1 MLQLEEVKNLRESL
15 SSSVLIKQESIDEDA
30 FFEDSDNEEFVKEFQ
45 NRLSNDKI
53 KATSFALRT
62 ILNLK

>member
-1 MLQLEEVKNLRESL
+1 MLPTEEIDACKSPSAALL
-15 SSSVLIKQESIDEDA
+15 KQESINEEA
-30 FFEDSDNEEFVKEFQ
+30 FYEDSDNEEFVKEFQ
-45 NRLSNDKI
+45 SKITEDKS